1 MLKKISI
8 LVLGFVIIFTPIS
21 LVFAVDGV
29 GIVSDSD
36 CNTKL
41 DSNGGFSDPCG
52 FDVLLTL
59 VNNFINYLLVY
70 LATPIFALIIV
81 YVAWLYLSDMGS
93 SENIK
98 KAKTIFKNAIIGYVI
113 ILSAWLIVKTI
124 LTSLGFE
131 GPMFLG

>member
-8 LVLGFVIIFTPIS
+8 LVLGLVI
-21 LVFAVDGV
+21 VFAPSFLMVEAV
-29 GIVSDSD
+29 EFSGIVPV

-41 DSNGGFSDPCG
+41 DANGGFSDPCD
-52 FDVLLTL
+52 FDMLLEL
-59 VNNFINYLLVY
+59 VNKFISYLLVY
-70 LATPIFALIIV
+70 LATPIFALIII

-98 KAKTIFKNAIIGYVI
+98 KAKTILKNAVIGYVI

-124 LTSLGFE
+124 LLSLGFE

>member
-8 LVLGFVIIFTPIS
+8 LILGFIIIFTPLV
-21 LVFAVDGV
+21 LVFGAGD
-29 GIVSDSD
+29 IVPD
-36 CNTKL
+36 CNTTL
-41 DSNGGFSDPCG
+41 DGKGGFSNPCN
-52 FDVLLTL
+52 FNSLLEL
-59 VNNFINYLLVY
+59 VNKFISYLLVY
-70 LATPIFALIIV
+70 LATPIFALIII

-113 ILSAWLIVKTI
+113 ILSAWIIVKTI
-124 LTSLGFE
+124 LSSLGFD